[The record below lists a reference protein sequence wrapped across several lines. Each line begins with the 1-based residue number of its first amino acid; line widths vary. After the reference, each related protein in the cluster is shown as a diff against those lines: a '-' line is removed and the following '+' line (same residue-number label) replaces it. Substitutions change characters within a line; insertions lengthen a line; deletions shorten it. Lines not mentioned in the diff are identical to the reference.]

1 MQCPSSPP
9 IPPSKSEYSRT
20 PLCTAARREGGIARK
35 EEKLEGQREREREES
50 IALPSA
56 RPQTSTVVDLAEH
69 FNDSSLPRAFTVPAV
84 ARLGQQ
90 SVHAR
95 SMKQLLNNWASR
107 CAPFCLFFTPL
118 LISHTIV
125 IYVSSS
131 PSPLLPTRS
140 FTVSLLHFVLPS
152 RFSIRKKKKGK
163 KNEYRATLVLEPS
176 SAFHSFFPHLDLPL
190 TIANENRRFSSLKN
204 LGEFQVFFFVFLRF
218 FFKAPNR
225 EPLCHSSTSD
235 FKKLLITR
243 KGVEAKLVIL
253 YQGKKRFLICHCE
266 NDEVAAL
273 FKWVKFYWFER
284 EGNIC

>member
-1 MQCPSSPP
+1 MVHNAVS
-9 IPPSKSEYSRT
+9 IKSTHSTIQLGIFSYT
-20 PLCTAARREGGIARK
+20 PLHDRAQRGWNCEK
-35 EEKLEGQREREREES
+35 EEKLEGQREES

-131 PSPLLPTRS
+131 PLLSTRS
-140 FTVSLLHFVLPS
+140 FTVSFLLSSSFLFAFRSV
-152 RFSIRKKKKGK
+152 KKKKRISR
-163 KNEYRATLVLEPS
+163 NPLLVLEPS
-176 SAFHSFFPHLDLPL
+176 IFYSFFSPLPS
-190 TIANENRRFSSLKN
+190 RSSVNNSERKPKILKFEK
-204 LGEFQVFFFVFLRF
+204 LGWVSSFFLFLF
-218 FFKAPNR
+218 FLKHR
-225 EPLCHSSTSD
+225 EPLCQSSTSD
-235 FKKLLITR
+235 FKKLLMMER
-243 KGVEAKLVIL
+243 GV
-253 YQGKKRFLICHCE
+253 G
-266 NDEVAAL
+266 
-273 FKWVKFYWFER
+273 ER
-284 EGNIC
+284 EGRTRDIVPREKKVLNLSLWKWRGSRAI

>member
-1 MQCPSSPP
+1 MVHNAVS
-9 IPPSKSEYSRT
+9 IKSTHSTIQLGIFSYT
-20 PLCTAARREGGIARK
+20 PLHDRAQRGWNCEK
-35 EEKLEGQREREREES
+35 EEKLEGQREES

-131 PSPLLPTRS
+131 PLLSTRS
-140 FTVSLLHFVLPS
+140 FTVSFLLSSSFLLAFRSV
-152 RFSIRKKKKGK
+152 KKKK
-163 KNEYRATLVLEPS
+163 KNEYRATLYSYSNPPYFIPFFFPLPS
-176 SAFHSFFPHLDLPL
+176 RSSVNNSERKPKILKFEKLGWVSSFFLFL
-190 TIANENRRFSSLKN
+190 FFLKH
-204 LGEFQVFFFVFLRF
+204 
-218 FFKAPNR
+218 R
-225 EPLCHSSTSD
+225 EPLCQSSTSD
-235 FKKLLITR
+235 FKKLLMMER
-243 KGVEAKLVIL
+243 GV
-253 YQGKKRFLICHCE
+253 G
-266 NDEVAAL
+266 
-273 FKWVKFYWFER
+273 ER
-284 EGNIC
+284 EGRICTKGKKGS

>member
-152 RFSIRKKKKGK
+152 RFSIRKKKKRK
-163 KNEYRATLVLEPS
+163 KKWISRNPHTRTLLRVSFLLPPS
-176 SAFHSFFPHLDLPL
+176 RSSVNNSERKPKILKFEKLGRVSSFFFL
-190 TIANENRRFSSLKN
+190 
-204 LGEFQVFFFVFLRF
+204 FFFVFF
-218 FFKAPNR
+218 
-225 EPLCHSSTSD
+225 
-235 FKKLLITR
+235 
-243 KGVEAKLVIL
+243 
-253 YQGKKRFLICHCE
+253 
-266 NDEVAAL
+266 
-273 FKWVKFYWFER
+273 
-284 EGNIC
+284 

>member
-1 MQCPSSPP
+1 MVHNAVS
-9 IPPSKSEYSRT
+9 IKSTHSTIQVGIFSYT
-20 PLCTAARREGGIARK
+20 PLHGRAPRGWNCEKGGEGGT
-35 EEKLEGQREREREES
+35 EREREREES

-152 RFSIRKKKKGK
+152 RFSIRKKKRK
-163 KNEYRATLVLEPS
+163 KKWISRNPRTRTLLRVSFLLPPS
-176 SAFHSFFPHLDLPL
+176 RSSVNNSERKPKILKFEKLGRVSSFFFL
-190 TIANENRRFSSLKN
+190 
-204 LGEFQVFFFVFLRF
+204 FFFVFFLKHRTGNHF
-218 FFKAPNR
+218 ATLP
-225 EPLCHSSTSD
+225 
-235 FKKLLITR
+235 LLIL
-243 KGVEAKLVIL
+243 KN
-253 YQGKKRFLICHCE
+253 F
-266 NDEVAAL
+266 
-273 FKWVKFYWFER
+273 W
-284 EGNIC
+284 

>member
-1 MQCPSSPP
+1 MVHNAVS
-9 IPPSKSEYSRT
+9 IKSTHSTIQLGIFSYT
-20 PLCTAARREGGIARK
+20 PLHDRAQRGWNCEK
-35 EEKLEGQREREREES
+35 EEKLEGQREES

-131 PSPLLPTRS
+131 PLLSTRS
-140 FTVSLLHFVLPS
+140 FTVSFLLSSSFLLVFRS
-152 RFSIRKKKKGK
+152 VKKKKT
-163 KNEYRATLVLEPS
+163 NIAQPSTRTRTLHIL
-176 SAFHSFFPHLDLPL
+176 FLFFFPSHLDLPL

-204 LGEFQVFFFVFLRF
+204 LGGFQVFFFFCF
-218 FFKAPNR
+218 FW
-225 EPLCHSSTSD
+225 STGNHFASLP
-235 FKKLLITR
+235 LLILKNFWWWR
-243 KGVEAKLVIL
+243 EGWGKGRAELVIL

-266 NDEVAAL
+266 NDEVVAL
-273 FKWVKFYWFER
+273 FKWVKLFWFER
-284 EGNIC
+284 EGNIW

>member
-1 MQCPSSPP
+1 MQCPSSPFHH
-9 IPPSKSEYSRT
+9 PSRNILVH
-20 PLCTAARREGGIARK
+20 PFARPRAERVELRER
-35 EEKLEGQREREREES
+35 RRSWRDREREES

-152 RFSIRKKKKGK
+152 RFSIRKKKKEK
-163 KNEYRATLVLEPS
+163 KMNIAQPSYSNPPPRFIPS
-176 SAFHSFFPHLDLPL
+176 SPISIF
-190 TIANENRRFSSLKN
+190 R
-204 LGEFQVFFFVFLRF
+204 
-218 FFKAPNR
+218 
-225 EPLCHSSTSD
+225 
-235 FKKLLITR
+235 
-243 KGVEAKLVIL
+243 
-253 YQGKKRFLICHCE
+253 
-266 NDEVAAL
+266 
-273 FKWVKFYWFER
+273 
-284 EGNIC
+284 

>member
-1 MQCPSSPP
+1 MVHNAVS
-9 IPPSKSEYSRT
+9 IKSTHSTIQVGIFSYT
-20 PLCTAARREGGIARK
+20 PLHGRAPRGWNCEKGGEAGGT
-35 EEKLEGQREREREES
+35 EREREREES

-69 FNDSSLPRAFTVPAV
+69 FNDSSLPRAFTMPAV

-152 RFSIRKKKKGK
+152 RFSIRKKKKEK
-163 KNEYRATLVLEPS
+163 KMNIAQPSYSNPPLRFIPS
-176 SAFHSFFPHLDLPL
+176 SPISIF
-190 TIANENRRFSSLKN
+190 R
-204 LGEFQVFFFVFLRF
+204 
-218 FFKAPNR
+218 
-225 EPLCHSSTSD
+225 
-235 FKKLLITR
+235 
-243 KGVEAKLVIL
+243 
-253 YQGKKRFLICHCE
+253 
-266 NDEVAAL
+266 
-273 FKWVKFYWFER
+273 
-284 EGNIC
+284 

>member
-1 MQCPSSPP
+1 MVHNAVS
-9 IPPSKSEYSRT
+9 IKSTHSTIQLGIFSYT
-20 PLCTAARREGGIARK
+20 PLHDRAQRGWNCEK
-35 EEKLEGQREREREES
+35 EEKLEGQREES

-131 PSPLLPTRS
+131 PLLSTRS
-140 FTVSLLHFVLPS
+140 FTVSFLLSSSFLLAFRSV
-152 RFSIRKKKKGK
+152 KK
-163 KNEYRATLVLEPS
+163 KNEYRATLYSYSNPPY
-176 SAFHSFFPHLDLPL
+176 FIPFFPPS
-190 TIANENRRFSSLKN
+190 ISIFR
-204 LGEFQVFFFVFLRF
+204 
-218 FFKAPNR
+218 
-225 EPLCHSSTSD
+225 
-235 FKKLLITR
+235 
-243 KGVEAKLVIL
+243 
-253 YQGKKRFLICHCE
+253 
-266 NDEVAAL
+266 
-273 FKWVKFYWFER
+273 
-284 EGNIC
+284 

>member
-1 MQCPSSPP
+1 MVHNAVS
-9 IPPSKSEYSRT
+9 IKSTHSTIQLGIFSYT
-20 PLCTAARREGGIARK
+20 PLHDRAQRGWNCEK
-35 EEKLEGQREREREES
+35 EEKLEGQREES

-131 PSPLLPTRS
+131 PLLSTRS
-140 FTVSLLHFVLPS
+140 FTVSFLLSSSFLLVFRS
-152 RFSIRKKKKGK
+152 VKKKKT
-163 KNEYRATLVLEPS
+163 NIAQPSTRTRTLHILFLFSPLPFRS
-176 SAFHSFFPHLDLPL
+176 SVNNSERKPKILKFEKLGRVSSFFLFL
-190 TIANENRRFSSLKN
+190 FFLKH
-204 LGEFQVFFFVFLRF
+204 
-218 FFKAPNR
+218 R
-225 EPLCHSSTSD
+225 EPLCQSSTSD
-235 FKKLLITR
+235 FKKLLMMER
-243 KGVEAKLVIL
+243 GV
-253 YQGKKRFLICHCE
+253 G
-266 NDEVAAL
+266 
-273 FKWVKFYWFER
+273 ER
-284 EGNIC
+284 EGRICDIVPREKKVLNLSLWKWRGSRAI